1 MSREQA
7 TAQAKVLEE
16 NVAQVILGK
25 EQVVTQAVAALLSGG
40 HILLEDVPGVGK
52 TMLAKALSR
61 SISGDF
67 QRIQFTA
74 DLLPSDITGV
84 NMYRQDEGV
93 FAFRKGPLFCNVL
106 LGDEINR
113 ATPRTQSSLL
123 EAMEERQ
130 ATVDGTQ
137 YGLPLPFLVI
147 ATQNPIELEGTYPLP
162 FAQMDR
168 FVVRLSLGYMSAEDE
183 KHMLLQRLTK
193 TPIDDLKPVINC
205 DELVIMQ
212 EAVQAVHVSDQ
223 IAQYV
228 VDVVRATR
236 ATDIL
241 EYGAS
246 PRGTLDL
253 LRFAQALA
261 LMASRDHVL
270 PDDIQAAGPRRPSP
284 SRDRPP
290 RHPSRRLIGDRG
302 LGRVGGIRPRTG
314 LSC

>member
-270 PDDIQAAGPRRPSP
+270 PDDIQAAGPVVLAHRVIVRRGT
-284 SRDRPP
+284 
-290 RHPSRRLIGDRG
+290 RHAA
-302 LGRVGGIRPRTG
+302 
-314 LSC
+314 LSATEVLAELVESVPVPV